1 MLLVSANRLCYRA
14 AHVERRDRAEFEAD
28 ACVLVTRMAMDVFRR
43 RLIGDSTAG

>member
-1 MLLVSANRLCYRA
+1 MSKDETAPSR
-14 AHVERRDRAEFEAD
+14 RAEFEAD